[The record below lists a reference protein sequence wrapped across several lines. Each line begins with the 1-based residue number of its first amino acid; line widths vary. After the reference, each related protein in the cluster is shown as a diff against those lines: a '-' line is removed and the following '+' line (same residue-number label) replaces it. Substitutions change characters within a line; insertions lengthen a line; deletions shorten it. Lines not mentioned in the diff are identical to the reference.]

1 MLTNIVI
8 ASNDQEEVDILK
20 KFLDSCFKL
29 KDLGQ
34 LKYFLGLKL
43 ARSNKGILLASKVML
58 YNFYQTQVI

>member
-43 ARSNKGILLASKVML
+43 ARSNKGILLVSKVML
-58 YNFYQTQVI
+58 YNFYQT